1 MMDEAGRVCSLTFT
15 DMGDGMK
22 KYYQAE
28 LETAVERLRA
38 TMAAADSWELR
49 PCILPKG
56 KTLYIKAVRPVRAIT
71 RGTR

>member
-1 MMDEAGRVCSLTFT
+1 MKRAAYAALQFT
-15 DMGDGMK
+15 DIRMDGMK
-22 KYYQAE
+22 HYYQAE

-56 KTLYIKAVRPVRAIT
+56 KTLYIKAVRPVRAIN
-71 RGTR
+71 RGIR

>member
-1 MMDEAGRVCSLTFT
+1 MDEAGRVCSLTFT

-22 KYYQAE
+22 HYYQAE

-38 TMAAADSWELR
+38 TMAAADSWALE

-56 KTLYIKAVRPVRAIT
+56 KTLYIKAVRPVRAIN
-71 RGTR
+71 RGIR

>member
-1 MMDEAGRVCSLTFT
+1 MDEAGRVCSLTFT

-22 KYYQAE
+22 HYYQAG

-38 TMAAADSWELR
+38 TMAAADSWALE
-49 PCILPKG
+49 PCIVKKG
-56 KTLYIKAVRPVRAIT
+56 QTLYIKTVRPVRDIN